1 MKPKVC
7 GNPVILFDPFQITK
21 TTLLF
26 IVLSSNIFAQD
37 LSMAELDL
45 INQEISILK
54 EFARIRVLEQTET
67 REEAEA
73 RWLKEESERNDISLN
88 KAEIKNGKYWING
101 AWYYKNTP
109 QKPRNIEDLKDSDND
124 GYDDYT
130 EYKHGTDW
138 NDSRKFPIIR
148 YGNNKK
154 TF

>member
-7 GNPVILFDPFQITK
+7 GNPVTLFDPFQITK

-26 IVLSSNIFAQD
+26 ILLSSNIFAQD
-37 LSMAELDL
+37 LSLAELDL

-54 EFARIRVLEQTET
+54 EFARVRVLEQTET
-67 REEAEA
+67 KEEAEA
-73 RWLKEESERNDISLN
+73 RWSREESERNDIALN

-101 AWYYKNTP
+101 AWYYKNAP

-138 NDSRKFPIIR
+138 NDPKRFPIIR
-148 YGNNKK
+148 YGNNRK